1 MKDGPALSKGEI
13 SDLGEAVRL
22 RFGSPARKALN
33 RALRRYDA
41 LTDGVPD
48 ELLNVVEVQLLHQ
61 TT

>member
-13 SDLGEAVRL
+13 SDSGEAVRL

-48 ELLNVVEVQLLHQ
+48 ELLNVVEVL
-61 TT
+61 